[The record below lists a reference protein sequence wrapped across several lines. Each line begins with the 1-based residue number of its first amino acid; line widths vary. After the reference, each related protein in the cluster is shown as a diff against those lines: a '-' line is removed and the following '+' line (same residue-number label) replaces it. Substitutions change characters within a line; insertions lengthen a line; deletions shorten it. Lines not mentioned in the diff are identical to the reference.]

1 MPMPELPEVETVR
14 RGLVPALLGRR
25 LAQVSAHRPDLR
37 FPLPPRFAAR
47 LEGRR
52 VEAIDRRAKYLLIG
66 LEDNLTLL
74 VHLGMSG
81 RFQVAAEDGPRCLH
95 DHVCF
100 VTDDG
105 WTVRFN
111 DARRFGYMDLVA
123 TERLADHPLLA
134 SLGPEPLGESFTASY
149 LASRLAGRAMA
160 LKAALMDQRT
170 VAGMGNIYASES
182 LYRARLSPLRPSGS
196 VSGAGARRLVS
207 SIRAVLSEAI
217 EAGGSTLRNH
227 QRPTGEL
234 GCFQHSFAVYDR
246 AGLPCPDCRCEVAR
260 TGGIQ
265 RTVIAGRATFHCRKR
280 QR

>member
-1 MPMPELPEVETVR
+1 MPELPEVETVR
-14 RGLVPALLGRR
+14 RGLLPALLGRR
-25 LAQVSAHRPDLR
+25 LVGVTAHRPDLR
-37 FPLPPRFAAR
+37 FPLPDRFASR

-52 VEAIDRRAKYLLIG
+52 VEGVDRRAKYLLLKLDG
-66 LEDNLTLL
+66 NLTLL

-123 TERLADHPLLA
+123 TDRVAQHPMLA
-134 SLGPEPLGESFTASY
+134 SLGPEPLGEGFTGAY
-149 LASRLAGRAMA
+149 LSGRLAGRAMA

-182 LYRARLSPLRPSGS
+182 LYRARLSPLRAAGS
-196 VSGAGARRLVS
+196 LSVAGAKRLVG
-207 SIRAVLSEAI
+207 SIRTVLLEAI
-217 EAGGSTLRNH
+217 AAGGSTLRNH
-227 QRPTGEL
+227 QQPTGEL
-234 GCFQHSFAVYDR
+234 GCFQHSFAVYDH
-246 AGLPCPDCRCEVAR
+246 AGEPCPDCRCNLAR
-260 TGGIQ
+260 TGGIR
-265 RTVIAGRATFHCRKR
+265 RTVIAGRATFHCPKR

>member
-1 MPMPELPEVETVR
+1 MPELPEVETVR
-14 RGLVPALLGRR
+14 RGLMPALLGRR
-25 LAQVSAHRPDLR
+25 LAEVSVRRQDLR
-37 FPLPPRFAAR
+37 FPLPGGFAQR
-47 LEGRR
+47 LQGRR
-52 VEAIDRRAKYLLIG
+52 VEELGRRAKYLLIG
-66 LEDNLTLL
+66 LEGNLTLL

-81 RFQVAAEDGPRCLH
+81 RFQVARENGPRCLH

-100 VTDDG
+100 VTDEG

-123 TERLADHPLLA
+123 TDQLA
-134 SLGPEPLGESFTASY
+134 SHPMLTGLGPEPLGDEFTGAY
-149 LASRLAGRAMA
+149 LAHRLAGRSMA

-182 LYRARLSPLRPSGS
+182 LYRARLSPLGDSGGVS
-196 VSGAGARRLVS
+196 VAVARKLVGA
-207 SIRAVLSEAI
+207 IRQVLLEAI
-217 EAGGSTLRNH
+217 DAGGSTLRNH

-246 AGLPCPDCRCEVAR
+246 AGKPCPDCRCDLAR

-265 RTVIAGRATFHCRKR
+265 RTVIAGRATFHCPKR

>member
-1 MPMPELPEVETVR
+1 MPELPEVETVR
-14 RGLVPALLGRR
+14 RGLMPALLGRR
-25 LAQVSAHRPDLR
+25 LAEVSAHRPDLR
-37 FPLPPRFAAR
+37 FPLPKGFAAR
-47 LEGRR
+47 LQGRR
-52 VEAIDRRAKYLLIG
+52 VEALGRRAKYLLIG
-66 LEDNLTLL
+66 LEGNLTLL

-81 RFQVAAEDGPRCLH
+81 RFQVASGNGPRCLH

-105 WTVRFN
+105 WSVRFN

-123 TERLADHPLLA
+123 TDRLADHPMLA
-134 SLGPEPLGESFTASY
+134 SLGPEPLGEHFTGAY
-149 LASRLAGRAMA
+149 LGARLAGRAMA
-160 LKAALMDQRT
+160 LKAALMDQRM
-170 VAGMGNIYASES
+170 VAGMGNIYASEL
-182 LYRARLSPLRPSGS
+182 LYRARLSPLRASGS
-196 VSGAGARRLVS
+196 VSAAGARRLVEA
-207 SIRAVLSEAI
+207 IQAVLNEAI

-246 AGLPCPDCRCEVAR
+246 AGKPCPDCRCDLGR

-265 RTVIAGRATFHCRKR
+265 RTVIAGRATFHCSKR

>member
-1 MPMPELPEVETVR
+1 MPELPEVETVR
-14 RGLVPALLGRR
+14 QGLLPALLGRR
-25 LAQVSAHRPDLR
+25 LAEVSARRPDLR
-37 FPLPPRFAAR
+37 FPLPAGFATR
-47 LEGRR
+47 LQGRR
-52 VEAIDRRAKYLLIG
+52 VEGIDRRAKYLLIE
-66 LEDNLTLL
+66 LEGNLTLL

-81 RFQVAAEDGPRCLH
+81 RFQVAAEPAPPCLH

-111 DARRFGYMDLVA
+111 DARRFGYMDLVESDA
-123 TERLADHPLLA
+123 LGGHPMLAA
-134 SLGPEPLGESFTASY
+134 LGPEPLGREFTGAY
-149 LASRLAGRAMA
+149 LGARLAGRATA

-182 LYRARLSPLRPSGS
+182 LYRARLSPLRH
-196 VSGAGARRLVS
+196 AGGVGPAACRRLVG
-207 SIRAVLSEAI
+207 SIRTVLGEAI

-246 AGLPCPDCRCEVAR
+246 AGKPCPGCRCDLAR

-265 RTVIAGRATFHCRKR
+265 RTVIAGRATFHCPKR